1 MTTSPDTPRLA
12 FTDLADAVVA
22 LRERGLRLTT
32 PRRLVLEALFAAEG
46 PVSAEHLAHG
56 LRVDVTSVYR
66 NLETLEQH
74 GLARHVHLG
83 HGPGLYVLVGRGER
97 EFLSC
102 ERCGAVRTLT
112 PEQLDPVR
120 EQIEAQFGYQARFTH
135 FPIVGLCPACL
146 TQRPP
151 EGRRPPSSATGPNAG
166 GPGRHAPQDG
176 QEHQHSHGDHVHSHP
191 HKHDPGRQHT
201 HEGCN
206 ELIEAVGPRRESV
219 RVSVGPAQPS
229 ALLSSRMAIRTAA
242 TPAASATTLASN
254 RSRMCVGWGSGGV
267 IRRPGRGSGR

>member
-1 MTTSPDTPRLA
+1 MQVPTNIWRVANRRPPRAGEPEALLDGGGYDLASGTRAVPNAFGRAAVPEPHARDAMTISPDTPRLA
-12 FTDLADAVVA
+12 FSDLADAVLA

-56 LRVDVTSVYR
+56 LNVDVTSVYR

-83 HGPGLYVLVGRGER
+83 HGPGLYVLVGRGEP

-120 EQIEAQFGYQARFTH
+120 EQIKERFGYQARFTH

-146 TQRPP
+146 THSQSENRRKRSGADVGKAGDHQRHD
-151 EGRRPPSSATGPNAG
+151 E
-166 GPGRHAPQDG
+166 
-176 QEHQHSHGDHVHSHP
+176 HSHGDHVHSHP
-191 HKHDPGRQHT
+191 YTHDPGQR
-201 HEGCN
+201 HEHDHH
-206 ELIEAVGPRRESV
+206 A
-219 RVSVGPAQPS
+219 
-229 ALLSSRMAIRTAA
+229 
-242 TPAASATTLASN
+242 
-254 RSRMCVGWGSGGV
+254 
-267 IRRPGRGSGR
+267 